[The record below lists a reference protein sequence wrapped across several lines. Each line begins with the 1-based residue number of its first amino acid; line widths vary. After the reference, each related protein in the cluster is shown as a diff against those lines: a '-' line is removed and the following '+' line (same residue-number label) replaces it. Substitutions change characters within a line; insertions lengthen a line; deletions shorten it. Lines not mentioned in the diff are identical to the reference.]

1 MKPRS
6 HRRSPLALAV
16 LGLLYE
22 APMHP
27 YRMQQLIKERGKDE
41 VVNVRE
47 RASIYQ
53 TIDRLQR
60 AGLITVAETARD
72 EKRPERTV
80 YRLTEEGREITR
92 DWLREMLSTPA
103 REFPAFP
110 VALAFLPLLT
120 PAGALRQ
127 LEVRSFRLAADLAR
141 LEAEVG
147 AARDV
152 LPRLFLIESEYL
164 LAMARAELAWVR
176 ALADDLRAGRL
187 TWSEDWL
194 RAVASAP
201 ALGEIPEPPE
211 RRAAREREREEGGP

>member
-1 MKPRS
+1 MVRRS

-41 VVNVRE
+41 VINVRE

-60 AGLITVAETARD
+60 EGLVTVAQTARD

-80 YRLTEEGREITR
+80 YQLTEEGRETTR

-110 VALAFLPLLT
+110 AALAFLPLLT
-120 PAGALRQ
+120 PEDALRQ
-127 LEVRSFRLAADLAR
+127 LEVRIIR
-141 LEAEVG
+141 LEAELARVAAELSG
-147 AARDV
+147 AARIV
-152 LPRLFLIESEYL
+152 PRLFLIEEEYL
-164 LAMARAELAWVR
+164 RAMLNTELEWVR
-176 ALADDLRAGRL
+176 AIADDLRAGRL
-187 TWSEDWL
+187 TWDEEWL
-194 RAVASAP
+194 RAVASSLAAGGAP
-201 ALGEIPEPPE
+201 
-211 RRAAREREREEGGP
+211 REEGST

>member
-1 MKPRS
+1 MERRS

-27 YRMQQLIKERGKDE
+27 YRMQQLLKERGKDE
-41 VVNVRE
+41 VINVRE

-80 YRLTEEGREITR
+80 YRLTEEGRETIQ
-92 DWLREMLSTPA
+92 DWMREMLSTPA

-110 VALAFLPLLT
+110 AALAFLPLLT
-120 PAGALRQ
+120 PEDALRQ
-127 LEVRSFRLAADLAR
+127 LEVRIIR
-141 LEAEVG
+141 LEAELARAEAALAG
-147 AARDV
+147 AARFV
-152 LPRLFLIESEYL
+152 PRLFLIEEEYL
-164 LAMARAELAWVR
+164 RAA
-176 ALADDLRAGRL
+176 LRA
-187 TWSEDWL
+187 
-194 RAVASAP
+194 
-201 ALGEIPEPPE
+201 ALE
-211 RRAAREREREEGGP
+211 

>member
-1 MKPRS
+1 MTQRS

-41 VVNVRE
+41 VINVRE

-60 AGLITVAETARD
+60 AGLIAVVETARD

-80 YRLTEEGREITR
+80 YQLTEEGRETTR
-92 DWLREMLSTPA
+92 DWLRELLSTPA

-110 VALAFLPLLT
+110 AALAFLPLLT
-120 PAGALRQ
+120 PEDALRQ
-127 LEVRSFRLAADLAR
+127 LEVRIIR
-141 LEAEVG
+141 LEAELARVEVEIAG
-147 AARDV
+147 AARIV
-152 LPRLFLIESEYL
+152 PRLFLIESEYL
-164 LAMARAELAWVR
+164 RAALHAELEWVR
-176 ALADDLRAGRL
+176 SIADDLRDGRL
-187 TWSEDWL
+187 TWDEEWL
-194 RAVASAP
+194 RAVASLSAMGGAP
-201 ALGEIPEPPE
+201 
-211 RRAAREREREEGGP
+211 REEGST

>member
-1 MKPRS
+1 MVRRS

-41 VVNVRE
+41 VINVRE

-60 AGLITVAETARD
+60 EGLVTVALTTRD

-80 YRLTEEGREITR
+80 YQLTEEGRETTR

-110 VALAFLPLLT
+110 AALAFLPLLT
-120 PAGALRQ
+120 PEDALRQ
-127 LEVRSFRLAADLAR
+127 LEVRIIR
-141 LEAEVG
+141 LEAELARVDAELAG
-147 AARDV
+147 AARI
-152 LPRLFLIESEYL
+152 LPRLFLIEEEYL
-164 LAMARAELAWVR
+164 RAMLSTELEWVR
-176 ALADDLRAGRL
+176 FLANDLRAGRL
-187 TWSEDWL
+187 TWDDEWL
-194 RAVASAP
+194 RAVASSVMGSTP
-201 ALGEIPEPPE
+201 
-211 RRAAREREREEGGP
+211 REESST

>member
-1 MKPRS
+1 MTDRL

-41 VVNVRE
+41 VINVRE

-80 YRLTEEGREITR
+80 YQLTEEGRETTR

-110 VALAFLPLLT
+110 AALAFLPLLT
-120 PAGALRQ
+120 PEDALRQ
-127 LEVRSFRLAADLAR
+127 LEVRIIR
-141 LEAEVG
+141 LEAELARVEAALLG
-147 AARDV
+147 AARLV
-152 LPRLFLIESEYL
+152 PRLFLIEEEYL
-164 LAMARAELAWVR
+164 RAALHAELGWVG
-176 ALADDLRAGRL
+176 AVADDLRAGRL
-187 TWSEDWL
+187 TWDDEWL
-194 RAVASAP
+194 RAVASA
-201 ALGEIPEPPE
+201 AAMGG
-211 RRAAREREREEGGP
+211 AAREEGST